1 MKLVNIVLKNY
12 RGIKDETKI
21 RVNNFCCIVGKN
33 DVGKSTILKAV
44 DAFLNDHAPSYEDK
58 NIYNTSSII
67 EIELQFDCSGR
78 ESIIDESI
86 PITFAEEELVNEHG
100 LLCIKKKWDISQK
113 TIKPKIYILRKKY
126 QNDDFT
132 LMTEKELISLCKK
145 LGIDTQKG
153 NGEQFNNKEKRSK
166 LRSFYNNN
174 YYSYKFD
181 YEELPT
187 TGQTRMKKILE
198 GIKDILPTFEYF
210 KADSSL
216 SDSDTSVQKY
226 FKDKAYR
233 LLKERINTNDIED
246 NIRKEIK
253 KSLDLITGKINSVLS
268 AEEQISAKID
278 FDWSKLISTSFK
290 CNKEEGYIPL
300 NSRGD
305 GFRRITMMS
314 YFEMLAEEKN
324 NDKSVI
330 FGFEE
335 PETFLHPETQTLL
348 YNKLIAMTENGYQV
362 MITTHAPNI
371 VAETNIGDIIF
382 VQKNGTDYILR
393 QGEDISIQEIVEE
406 LGIKGDNTTFKVF
419 DNVKLLFLVEGSD
432 DVKAISHISQVYKT
446 AGKIDKTLE
455 QIGVLLVCIGGCD
468 SLKHWTSLNIIRK
481 LNKLFFILLDSDKK
495 APDDISPNLNK
506 MIDLGYTSDNCQ
518 VTRKR
523 EIENYIPSSYFSS
536 LQDPIT
542 INYSDWDDVKD
553 ICKRH
558 AETIRLGGKKV
569 CDKHFTNLSYS
580 QLRSTLCPTDDDN
593 DDEFLEI
600 YGKLKQMII

>member
-1 MKLVNIVLKNY
+1 MKLVNIVLNNY
-12 RGIKDETKI
+12 KGIRYETKI
-21 RVNNFCCIVGKN
+21 SVNDFCCIVGKN

-44 DAFLNDHAPSYEDK
+44 DAFLNDHAPSSEDK
-58 NIYNTSSII
+58 NIYNTSSFI
-67 EIELQFDCSGR
+67 EIELQFDCSDT

-86 PITFAEEELVNEHG
+86 PITFAEEELVNKDG

-113 TIKPKIYILRKKY
+113 TIKPKIYIIRKKY
-126 QNDDFT
+126 QNDDFA
-132 LMTEKELISLCKK
+132 LMTERGLISLCKT

-153 NGEQFNNKEKRSK
+153 NGEQFNNKEKRTK
-166 LRSFYNNN
+166 LRSFYAENN
-174 YYSYKFD
+174 YCYKYD

-233 LLKERINTNDIED
+233 LLKESINTNDIED
-246 NIRKEIK
+246 NIRKEIG

-324 NDKSVI
+324 NDKRVI

-382 VQKNGTDYILR
+382 VQKNKSDYILR

-406 LGIKGDNTTFKVF
+406 LGIKGDNMIFKVF
-419 DNVKLLFLVEGSD
+419 DDVKLLFLVEGSD
-432 DVKAISHISQVYKT
+432 DVKAISHISQTYKT

-468 SLKHWTSLNIIRK
+468 SLKHWTSLNIIKK
-481 LNKLFFILLDSDKK
+481 LNKPFFILLDSDKK
-495 APDDISPNLNK
+495 GPDDISPNLKK
-506 MIDLGYTSDNCQ
+506 MKDLGYTSDNCQ

-536 LQDPIT
+536 LQEPIT
-542 INYSDWDDVKD
+542 ISYSDWDDVKD

-558 AETIRLGGKKV
+558 AESIRLGGKKV
-569 CDKHFTNLSYS
+569 CDKHFTNLSYP
-580 QLRSTLCPTDDDN
+580 QLRSTLCPNNDDN
-593 DDEFLEI
+593 DEFLEI
-600 YGKLKQMII
+600 YEKLKQMII

>member
-1 MKLVNIVLKNY
+1 M
-12 RGIKDETKI
+12 
-21 RVNNFCCIVGKN
+21 
-33 DVGKSTILKAV
+33 
-44 DAFLNDHAPSYEDK
+44 
-58 NIYNTSSII
+58 
-67 EIELQFDCSGR
+67 
-78 ESIIDESI
+78 
-86 PITFAEEELVNEHG
+86 
-100 LLCIKKKWDISQK
+100 
-113 TIKPKIYILRKKY
+113 
-126 QNDDFT
+126 
-132 LMTEKELISLCKK
+132 
-145 LGIDTQKG
+145 
-153 NGEQFNNKEKRSK
+153 
-166 LRSFYNNN
+166 
-174 YYSYKFD
+174 
-181 YEELPT
+181 
-187 TGQTRMKKILE
+187 
-198 GIKDILPTFEYF
+198 F
-210 KADSSL
+210 K
-216 SDSDTSVQKY
+216 
-226 FKDKAYR
+226 
-233 LLKERINTNDIED
+233 
-246 NIRKEIK
+246 
-253 KSLDLITGKINSVLS
+253 
-268 AEEQISAKID
+268 
-278 FDWSKLISTSFK
+278 
-290 CNKEEGYIPL
+290 
-300 NSRGD
+300 
-305 GFRRITMMS
+305 
-314 YFEMLAEEKN
+314 
-324 NDKSVI
+324 
-330 FGFEE
+330 
-335 PETFLHPETQTLL
+335 
-348 YNKLIAMTENGYQV
+348 
-362 MITTHAPNI
+362 
-371 VAETNIGDIIF
+371 
-382 VQKNGTDYILR
+382 KNGTDYILR

-406 LGIKGDNTTFKVF
+406 LGIKGDNTIFKVF

-481 LNKLFFILLDSDKK
+481 LNKPFFILLDSDKK